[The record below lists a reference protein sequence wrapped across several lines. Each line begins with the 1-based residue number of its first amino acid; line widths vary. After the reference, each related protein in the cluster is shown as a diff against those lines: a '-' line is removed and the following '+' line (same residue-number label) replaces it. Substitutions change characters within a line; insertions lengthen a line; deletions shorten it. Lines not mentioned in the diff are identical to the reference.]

1 MPAKWCCILCASH
14 QKAPGVSFSIF
25 GGVNC
30 DHLVKVVSTR
40 FLHCKMSYP
49 QARGKCHPRVKWL
62 EIHSLWTKAPGENNR
77 TIKRGG
83 GTLPRPHISHSRSQK
98 TSLTTHAQKGSLKVQ
113 RGVTFCLQS
122 FPALPTCTVLF
133 FLPDKYF
140 TYFPAAAKLLQLC
153 LTLCDPIDS
162 SPPGSPIPGILQAR
176 TLEWIAISFSN
187 AWKWKVKVK

>member
-1 MPAKWCCILCASH
+1 MLCPLCLTADT
-14 QKAPGVSFSIF
+14 PGVSLSIF

-40 FLHCKMSYP
+40 FLHRKVSYP
-49 QARGKCHPRVKWL
+49 EARGKCHPRVKWL

-83 GTLPRPHISHSRSQK
+83 GTLPRPHISHSWSQK

-113 RGVTFCLQS
+113 RRVTFCLQS
-122 FPALPTCTVLF
+122 FPALSTCTVLF

-140 TYFPAAAKLLQLC
+140 TYFPAAAAAAAAKSLQPTRLSRPWDSPGKNIFLSLWEFSSEKLKGQGPAHC
-153 LTLCDPIDS
+153 P
-162 SPPGSPIPGILQAR
+162 Q
-176 TLEWIAISFSN
+176 
-187 AWKWKVKVK
+187 V